1 MLKVVALFIIYTYCL
16 CESMFIHFADAVAR
30 GSAFGPGTGPILLQD
45 VACFGNE
52 SRLVDCYYITND
64 DCTHSDDVGVTCNR
78 TRK

>member
-1 MLKVVALFIIYTYCL
+1 
-16 CESMFIHFADAVAR
+16 MFIHFADAVAR
-30 GSAFGPGTGPILLQD
+30 GFGPGTGPILLED

-64 DCTHSDDVGVTCNR
+64 DCDHGDDVGVVCNR